1 MWSLIENGKELKPI
15 VFSNNKSQ
23 EDVVKE
29 IVSSIKAGNK
39 LIFLKGVCGT
49 GKSAVALNVAKE
61 LGRASIVV
69 PIKNLQKQYEQD
81 YTHKKQVIKDDG
93 HKLNIAMIKGRQ
105 NFSCPYFS
113 QAEKIEKNS
122 TLDIFDQPKMSFS
135 NQKFANSTDA
145 SFLPCKIELKEKNSE
160 IIRDY
165 LSKNKN
171 IKDKNLDL
179 KEVRRLTIAS
189 VCPYWSP
196 IVPSDLNY
204 NLKDAKTR
212 TYRGLSNKEYSL
224 YLRED
229 GCQYYNQYKA
239 YIDADAIIFN
249 SDKYKIETLL
259 NRKPLTDVEI
269 IDECD
274 EFLDSFSESG
284 IINLNRLGFALSG
297 LLVSHPDT
305 SRELKEIA
313 FLTSMLS
320 GNRSLEGKEMIPL
333 KQTEVFDLIKK
344 FVESDF
350 MDYVECD
357 EDNYLYHA
365 EEVAK
370 TFYDFADETFLF
382 FEKRD
387 KDFIIK
393 FVTVDLSKRFKE
405 MIAKN
410 KAFVLMSGTLHSEQV
425 LKDVFG
431 LQDFKTIEAET
442 QMPGTISLKKTGKE
456 LNCSYSS
463 SRFGLGFRK
472 RYLEALNACVVQA
485 EKPLLVHVIS
495 FNDLPSEYEVEE
507 FGLSLISKEKLAQ
520 EQKESEQSIKDF
532 KDGKKQVLYSTRCTR
547 GMDFPGESCNS
558 IILTKYPYPDISSAF
573 WKLLKKVR
581 PEHYNEFYLDKSRR
595 EFLQR
600 VYRALRH
607 KSDHVY
613 LLSPD
618 SRVFDNFDRVFGEK

>member
-15 VFSNNKSQ
+15 VFSNNKTQ
-23 EDVVKE
+23 EDVIKEIVKE
-29 IVSSIKAGNK
+29 IKSGNK
-39 LIFLKGVCGT
+39 LIFLKGVCGS
-49 GKSAVALNVAKE
+49 GKSAIALNIAKE

-81 YTHKKQVIKDDG
+81 YTHKKQVEKDDG
-93 HKLNIAMIKGRQ
+93 KKLVISMIKGRQ

-122 TLDIFDQPKMSFS
+122 TLDIFDKPELAKT
-135 NQKFANSTDA
+135 NRIANSSDA
-145 SFLPCKIELKEKNSE
+145 SFLPCKVELKEKNLE
-160 IIRDY
+160 VIRDY

-171 IKDKNLDL
+171 IKDKNLEL
-179 KEVRRLTIAS
+179 KEIRRLTIAS

-196 IVPSDLNY
+196 IVPADMNY
-204 NLKDAKTR
+204 NLKDAKVR
-212 TYRGLSNKEYSL
+212 LYKGLSNKTYSL
-224 YLRED
+224 YLREE
-229 GCQYYNQYKA
+229 GCQYYNQYQA
-239 YIDADAIIFN
+239 YVDSDAIIFN

-284 IINLNRLGFALSG
+284 VINLNRLGFALSG
-297 LLVSHPDT
+297 LIVNNKDV

-382 FEKRD
+382 FEKRE

-405 MIAKN
+405 MMAKN

-442 QMPGTISLKKTGKE
+442 QMPGKISLKKTGKE

-472 RYLEALNACVVQA
+472 RYLEALNECVKLA

-495 FNDLPSEYEVEE
+495 FNDLPSEYEVGE
-507 FGLSLISKEKLAQ
+507 FGLDLISKERLAE

-532 KDGKKQVLYSTRCTR
+532 KDGKKNILYSTRCTR
-547 GMDFPGESCNS
+547 GMDFPGETCNS

-581 PEHYNEFYLDKSRR
+581 PEHYNEFYLDKARR

-607 KSDHVY
+607 KSDHVF

-618 SRVFDNFDRVFGEK
+618 SRVFENFNSVFGKN

>member
-1 MWSLIENGKELKPI
+1 MWSLIEQGKNLEPI

-23 EDVVKE
+23 EDVVNE
-29 IVSSIKAGNK
+29 IVSSIKQGNK
-39 LIFLKGVCGT
+39 LIFLRGVCGT
-49 GKSAVALNVAKE
+49 GKSAIALNVAKE

-81 YTHKKQVIKDDG
+81 YTHKKQVIKSSG
-93 HKLNIAMIKGRQ
+93 EKLKISMIKGRQ

-122 TLDIFDQPKMSFS
+122 TLDIFDQPKQMS
-135 NQKFANSTDA
+135 NGRIANSSDA

-160 IIRDY
+160 VIRDY
-165 LSKNKN
+165 LAKNKN
-171 IKDKNLDL
+171 IKNKNLEL
-179 KEVRRLTIAS
+179 KEIRRLTVAS

-196 IVPSDLNY
+196 LVPAELDY
-204 NLKDAKTR
+204 NLHDAKI
-212 TYRGLSNKEYSL
+212 SL
-224 YLRED
+224 YKGLYNKVFSLYSRQE

-269 IDECD
+269 VDECD
-274 EFLDSFSESG
+274 EFLDSFTESG
-284 IINLNRLGFALSG
+284 IINLNRLGFAISSLI
-297 LLVSHPDT
+297 VNNKDT

-320 GNRSLEGKEMIPL
+320 GNTSLEGKEMIPL
-333 KQTEVFDLIKK
+333 KQTEVFDLIRK

-357 EDNYLYHA
+357 EDNYLYHV
-365 EEVAK
+365 EEVAR
-370 TFYDFADETFLF
+370 TFYDFADETYLF
-382 FEKRD
+382 FEKKD

-393 FVTVDLSKRFKE
+393 LVTVDLSKRFKE
-405 MIAKN
+405 MLSKN
-410 KAFVLMSGTLHSEQV
+410 KSFVLMSGTIHSEQV

-431 LQDFKTIEAET
+431 LQDFKIIEAET
-442 QMPGTISLKKTGKE
+442 KMPGTISLKKTGLE

-472 RYLEALNACVVQA
+472 RYLEALNGCVKQA
-485 EKPLLVHVIS
+485 PKPLLVHVIS
-495 FNDLPSEYEVEE
+495 FNDLPSEYEAREL
-507 FGLSLISKEKLAQ
+507 GLSLITKETLAQ
-520 EQKESEQSIKDF
+520 EQKESEESIKDF
-532 KDGKKQVLYSTRCTR
+532 KDGKKNILYSTRCTR
-547 GMDFPGESCNS
+547 GMDFPGETCKS

-581 PEHYNEFYLDKSRR
+581 PEYYNEFYLDKSRR
-595 EFLQR
+595 EFLQK
-600 VYRALRH
+600 VYRGLRH
-607 KSDHVY
+607 KSDHVF

-618 SRVFDNFDRVFGEK
+618 SRVFENFDYVFNQK